1 MLEGFTQAKLIEKMK
16 KVLGRLPDS
25 RKGKNT
31 RYKMIDAGMAA
42 FSVFFTQNA
51 SFLEHQRY
59 IKTVNGRSNA
69 ESMFGMVNIP
79 SDNQIRNILDPVT
92 TDELNPLYRE
102 VVNELDKGGILEP
115 MRSFSHN
122 LLVAIDG
129 TEYHSSDKIHCD
141 KCNKRKMKNGEINY
155 YHTVITP
162 VIVKAGC
169 EHVISLE
176 PEFITPQDGH
186 EKQDCEIAAPKRNH
200 GADYAKMGVM
210 LLGYSISI
218 LTFLLFLLNTFL
230 YYFAL
235 HFSKTR
241 IAHINH

>member
-92 TDELNPLYRE
+92 TDKLISFYRE
-102 VVNELDKGGILEP
+102 TVNELDKGGILEP

-129 TEYHSSDKIHCD
+129 TEYHSSDKMHCD

-162 VIVKAGC
+162 VIVKAGF

-176 PEFITPQDGH
+176 PEFGT
-186 EKQDCEIAAPKRNH
+186 
-200 GADYAKMGVM
+200 
-210 LLGYSISI
+210 
-218 LTFLLFLLNTFL
+218 
-230 YYFAL
+230 
-235 HFSKTR
+235 
-241 IAHINH
+241 